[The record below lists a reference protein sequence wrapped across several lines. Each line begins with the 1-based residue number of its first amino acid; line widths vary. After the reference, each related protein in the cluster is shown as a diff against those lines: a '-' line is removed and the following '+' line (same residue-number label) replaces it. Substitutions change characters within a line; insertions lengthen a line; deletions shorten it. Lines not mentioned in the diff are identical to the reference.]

1 MKVVIIVS
9 GGVVQSVLVD
19 DENIKVLVLDQD
31 NEDDGNQFIDSDGN
45 IFTASAD
52 TFKKVDKKGVD
63 QYFNLL

>member
-1 MKVVIIVS
+1 MKVVIIVN

-19 DENIKVLVLDQD
+19 DENLKVLVLDQD
-31 NEDDGNQFIDSDGN
+31 NEDGDQFIDSDGN

-52 TFKKVDKKGVD
+52 TFKRVDKKGVD